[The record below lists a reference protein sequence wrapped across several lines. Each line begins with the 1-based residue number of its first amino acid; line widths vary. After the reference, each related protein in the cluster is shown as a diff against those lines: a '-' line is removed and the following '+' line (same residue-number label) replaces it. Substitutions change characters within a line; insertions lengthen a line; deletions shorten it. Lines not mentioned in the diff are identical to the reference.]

1 MDRLSKINSA
11 VNSITE
17 LDFDLR
23 VSIAHRLL
31 MKLEE
36 KKDITRWAFWDRVSV
51 KEHAEELSEKNL
63 SEKQVDALMA
73 NLNEGWNKLDSSLRD
88 TDSFT
93 KSVSNAL
100 KSSLDK

>member
-1 MDRLSKINSA
+1 MDRLTKINSA
-11 VNSITE
+11 VKSITE

-51 KEHAEELSEKNL
+51 KEHAEELAEKSL
-63 SEKQVDALMA
+63 SEQQVDAIMVQLNKDWN
-73 NLNEGWNKLDSSLRD
+73 NLDLSVRD
-88 TDSFT
+88 TNSFT

-100 KSSLDK
+100 KMALDK